1 IFYLEKP
8 GSFFEKEDLS
18 ENTINATGTVEI
30 EEVDISSKI
39 PGYIKELPVEES
51 DRIEEG
57 QLLAVIDRP
66 DLLARLDRDRASLE
80 KAEALLEDLRKG
92 ARKEEIAEADAD
104 IRAALS
110 RYEQAEKDHERY
122 LYLYK
127 DKVVSAKQ
135 MEESRLARKVALENL
150 RSLREKKALLLQGAR
165 DDIIRAQEDE
175 IKAIEA
181 GLRMTETEVEDSFIR
196 SPISGTVLL
205 KNYEKGELASV
216 GSILL
221 TLGDYRRCWI
231 NIYVPSTQLGLVF
244 PGQEASVKVDS
255 YPDRVFTGKISEIAE
270 KAEYTPRASITPE
283 ERSNLVFKVKIALDN
298 TEGIFKAGMPADV
311 VINKKGPE

>member
-1 IFYLEKP
+1 
-8 GSFFEKEDLS
+8 
-18 ENTINATGTVEI
+18 
-30 EEVDISSKI
+30 
-39 PGYIKELPVEES
+39 
-51 DRIEEG
+51 
-57 QLLAVIDRP
+57 
-66 DLLARLDRDRASLE
+66 
-80 KAEALLEDLRKG
+80 
-92 ARKEEIAEADAD
+92 
-104 IRAALS
+104 
-110 RYEQAEKDHERY
+110 
-122 LYLYK
+122 
-127 DKVVSAKQ
+127 
-135 MEESRLARKVALENL
+135 
-150 RSLREKKALLLQGAR
+150 
-165 DDIIRAQEDE
+165 
-175 IKAIEA
+175 
-181 GLRMTETEVEDSFIR
+181 MTETEVEDTFIR

-283 ERSNLVFKVKIALDN
+283 ERANLVFKVKIALDN

-311 VINKKGPE
+311 VINKKGSE